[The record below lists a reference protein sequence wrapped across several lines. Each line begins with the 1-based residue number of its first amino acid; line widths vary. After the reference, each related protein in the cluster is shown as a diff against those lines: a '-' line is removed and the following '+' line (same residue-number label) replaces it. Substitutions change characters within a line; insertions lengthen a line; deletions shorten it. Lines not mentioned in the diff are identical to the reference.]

1 MNCFDSRMFS
11 ELYFK
16 TKENQ
21 KNIFLL
27 NFISEI
33 FFHSS
38 FCYSVAKRKKP
49 PKFEFVIFWAYFF
62 CLLSSLYTDQS
73 LIFKMKKNLFI
84 LMWWGIQ
91 IIINSIQSINWFPY
105 CNNVTMNFEWIWIK
119 LIIDLIINFFQ
130 KKTLYFRFPLS
141 LFKSNQMIFEKKLR
155 FYRLKV
161 Y

>member
-1 MNCFDSRMFS
+1 MMNCFDSRMFS

-130 KKTLYFRFPLS
+130 KKNALLPLPAKS
-141 LFKSNQMIFEKKLR
+141 FQIKSNDIWKKITFL
-155 FYRLKV
+155 
-161 Y
+161 